1 MITSYPW
8 GDFYKAVVCNAGI
21 APSEYWR
28 MSPHEVGLILEY
40 NQPVERYGDL
50 TVDDVDELMQM
61 RGTGEG
67 FI

>member
-1 MITSYPW
+1 M
-8 GDFYKAVVCNAGI
+8 CNAGI

-50 TVDDVDELMQM
+50 TADDIEELIQM
-61 RGTGEG
+61 RGNGEG

>member
-1 MITSYPW
+1 
-8 GDFYKAVVCNAGI
+8 
-21 APSEYWR
+21 

-50 TVDDVDELMQM
+50 TVDDIEELTAM